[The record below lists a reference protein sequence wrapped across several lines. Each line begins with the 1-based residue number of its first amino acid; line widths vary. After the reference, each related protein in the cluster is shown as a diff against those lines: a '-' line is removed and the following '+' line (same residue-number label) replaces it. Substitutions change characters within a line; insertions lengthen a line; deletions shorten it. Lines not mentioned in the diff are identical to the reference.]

1 MNEFRSESL
10 PNYFAFNCLGRVPTV
25 MSASHCPVASTES
38 AKKLLIATALT
49 DGKEDSAPSV
59 SFRFR
64 APAFDLGF
72 RNVFTRLTS
81 SDQLFKIGRKYLN
94 DV

>member
-1 MNEFRSESL
+1 M

-25 MSASHCPVASTES
+25 MSASHCPAASTES

-59 SFRFR
+59 SFRFQ
-64 APAFDLGF
+64 APAFDLVF
-72 RNVFTRLTS
+72 RNVFTSLAS
-81 SDQLFKIGRKYLN
+81 SNHIF
-94 DV
+94 

>member
-1 MNEFRSESL
+1 M
-10 PNYFAFNCLGRVPTV
+10 
-25 MSASHCPVASTES
+25 MSASHCPAASTES
-38 AKKLLIATALT
+38 AKKLLIATALK

-72 RNVFTRLTS
+72 RNVFTRLTCS
-81 SDQLFKIGRKYLN
+81 NHLFKIGRKSVN